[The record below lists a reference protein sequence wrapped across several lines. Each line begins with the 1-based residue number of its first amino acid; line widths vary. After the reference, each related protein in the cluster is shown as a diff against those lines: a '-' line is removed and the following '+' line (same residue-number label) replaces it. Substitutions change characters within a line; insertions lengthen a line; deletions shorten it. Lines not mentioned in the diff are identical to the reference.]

1 MGKKLTG
8 FLYDVSRAAGKTAS
22 RMNDINTILS
32 GNPKKIAKRFARKA
46 VNKTAFKAANKVNNK
61 LFR

>member
-8 FLYDVSRAAGKTAS
+8 LMYDISRAAGKTAT
-22 RMNDINTILS
+22 RMNDVNTLMS
-32 GNPKKIAKRFARKA
+32 GNPKKIAKHFARKA
-46 VNKTAFKAANKVNNK
+46 VNKTVFKTANKISNK

>member
-8 FLYDVSRAAGKTAS
+8 LLYDISRTAGKTAT
-22 RMNDINTILS
+22 RMNDVNTILS

-46 VNKTAFKAANKVNNK
+46 VNKTLFKTANKVSNK